1 MSEEKPKT
9 STPGHGGKRA
19 NAGRKAAVQNGPYE
33 VLAKAKA
40 KNETFRAQ
48 LAELEYQERVGQLL
62 PADLVAQVWAEQVRI
77 AKDRLLAI
85 PARVAPTVLRMEEL
99 RDVERAIRDALLVV
113 LDELTRADAART

>member
-9 STPGHGGKRA
+9 STPGHGGRRA
-19 NAGRKAAVQNGPYE
+19 NSGRKPAVTNGPYE

-40 KNETFRAQ
+40 KNETFKAQ
-48 LAELEYQERVGQLL
+48 IAELDYQERVGQLL

-85 PARVAPTVLRMEEL
+85 PARVAPTVLRLEEL

>member
-1 MSEEKPKT
+1 MSEEAPKPT
-9 STPGHGGKRA
+9 LGRGGKRA
-19 NAGRKAAVQNGPYE
+19 NAGRKVVVPNGPYE

-40 KNETFRAQ
+40 KNETFKAQ
-48 LAELEYQERVGQLL
+48 ISELEYQERVGQLL

-77 AKDRLLAI
+77 AKDRFLAI

-113 LDELTRADAART
+113 LDELTRADTART

>member
-9 STPGHGGKRA
+9 STPGHGGRRS
-19 NAGRKAAVQNGPYE
+19 NSGRKPAVPNGPYE

-40 KNETFRAQ
+40 KNETFKAQ
-48 LAELEYQERVGQLL
+48 IAELEYQERVGQLL

-85 PARVAPTVLRMEEL
+85 PARVAPTVLRLEEL

-113 LDELTRADAART
+113 LDELTRADATRT